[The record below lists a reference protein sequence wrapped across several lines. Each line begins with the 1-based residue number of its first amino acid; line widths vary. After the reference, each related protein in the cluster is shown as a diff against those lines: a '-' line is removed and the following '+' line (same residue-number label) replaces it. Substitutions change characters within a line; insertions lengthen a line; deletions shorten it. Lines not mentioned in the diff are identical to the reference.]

1 MLLSYSV
8 GKESSRVQPKCS
20 MESYRRCVDPRGV
33 QFNGATVGGIEKD
46 DRSGGKWTV
55 GRTSSTLCRYYAIL
69 RQTQLCQINGEALVR
84 IFKS

>member
-1 MLLSYSV
+1 
-8 GKESSRVQPKCS
+8 

-55 GRTSSTLCRYYAIL
+55 GRTSSTLCRYFMQFYAKL
-69 RQTQLCQINGEALVR
+69 NFVKLMGKRWFGFSKVEGEEKKPHSEPASTQ
-84 IFKS
+84 F